1 MNREDMNFLKELQNQ
16 MLTQDN
22 FNQANPRFWVIRQKN
37 RIYGLRDGFDID
49 GVEAILNGEKIAQ
62 DFKELA
68 EYLMETDDSVKVE
81 FYKDEI
87 EEYAIIENDGDKKH
101 CSTIYELAEY
111 MTDEL
116 GYDEDLYLVNYRDE
130 YFIAENTMF
139 LTFEECKRHI
149 ERNGYH
155 YNEPHPYAMTAW
167 RSPQVE
173 RLYKIL
179 ENTNWDEL
187 EK

>member
-1 MNREDMNFLKELQNQ
+1 MNRDDINFLKELQNQ

-22 FNQANPRFWVIRQKN
+22 FNQANPRFWVVRQKT
-37 RIYGLRDGFDID
+37 RIYGLSDGFDID
-49 GVEAILNGEKIAQ
+49 GTKAILNGEKIAQ
-62 DFKELA
+62 DFKELC
-68 EYLMETDDSVKVE
+68 EYLIENDDSIKVE
-81 FYKDEI
+81 FNEDI
-87 EEYAIIENDGDKKH
+87 VEEYVVIENDGDKAH
-101 CSTIYELAEY
+101 CSTMHDLVDY
-111 MTDEL
+111 MIDEL
-116 GYDEDLYLVNYRDE
+116 GYDESLYLVNYRDE

-149 ERNGYH
+149 KLNGYH
-155 YNEPHPYAMTAW
+155 YNEPHPYVMTAW